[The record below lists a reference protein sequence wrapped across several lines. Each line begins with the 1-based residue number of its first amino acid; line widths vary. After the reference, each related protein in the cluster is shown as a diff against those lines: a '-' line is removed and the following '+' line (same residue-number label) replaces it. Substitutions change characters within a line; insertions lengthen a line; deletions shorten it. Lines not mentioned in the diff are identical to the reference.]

1 MEILIARQPI
11 LDRAQRLFAYELL
24 FRGTDGHDH
33 SNLDGDRATTSLLS
47 AAFLTE
53 GIDRISKFK
62 PCFIN
67 FTTHLLAR
75 NLPASFPSSKVI
87 VEILEDVEP
96 TPEVIAVCRELSRQG
111 YTISLDDFV
120 YERSLD
126 PLIALANIIKIDIIA
141 TPLDTIQKTLFRLS
155 HYPRIKFL
163 AEKVETRAE
172 FEQALKM
179 GFTYFQGYFFSRPE
193 VLTIQELTAAK
204 INLLHLL
211 AEASSSVTSITRI
224 NEIISHDVAI
234 SYKLLRF
241 LNSAWFYRLEKIE
254 SIRHAIAYLGEKE
267 LRRFLM
273 MMILSEMASSKPE
286 ELVMLALVR
295 ARFCELLGVASTP
308 PAPPVRQNDLF
319 LLGLF
324 SLLDVM
330 LDASMEFTMK
340 ELPINDLIKDALID
354 ATGSLSPY
362 LEAVI
367 TYEKKKAQE
376 CVQALNRINVPRKDV
391 YEIYL
396 QSLEFAQALMEP
408 QATE

>member
-24 FRGTDGHDH
+24 FRGTKGHDH

-67 FTTHLLAR
+67 FTTQLLTR

-87 VEILEDVEP
+87 VEILEDVDP
-96 TPEVIAVCRELSRQG
+96 TPEVIAVCQELSKQG
-111 YTISLDDFV
+111 YTLVLDDFV
-120 YERSLD
+120 YQRKLE
-126 PLIALANIIKIDIIA
+126 PLIEIADIIKIDFIA
-141 TPLDTIQKTLFRLS
+141 TPLDTIQKTLYRLS
-155 HYPRIKFL
+155 HYSKIKFL
-163 AEKVETRAE
+163 AEKVETQSD
-172 FEQALKM
+172 FEKALKL
-179 GFTYFQGYFFSRPE
+179 GFTYFQGYFFSTPE
-193 VLTIQELTAAK
+193 VLKIRELTAAK

-211 AEASSSVTSITRI
+211 AEASSGTTSVSRL
-224 NEIISHDVAI
+224 NEIISRDVAI

-286 ELVMLALVR
+286 ELVRLALVR
-295 ARFCELLGVASTP
+295 ARFCELLGAASAP
-308 PAPPVRQNDLF
+308 PAPPVKQNDLF

-330 LDASMEFTMK
+330 LDASMEYLMK
-340 ELPINDLIKDALID
+340 ELPINDLIKDALTE
-354 ATGSLSPY
+354 AKGSLSPY
-362 LEAVI
+362 LQAVV

-376 CVQALNRINVPRKDV
+376 CVEALTRIAVAKKDV

-396 QSLEFAQALMEP
+396 QSLEFAQALLDP
-408 QATE
+408 QAAG